1 MGPFNINAEISIVA
15 DEYVKS
21 VVNGVAGSNENDK
34 HYNGVNP
41 ERDLQN
47 VHYGDFRTVKEG
59 DISPD
64 GSGVLQFTKGIE
76 IGHIF
81 KLGTRYSKVLGADIL
96 DENGRQQP
104 VIMGCYG
111 IGISR
116 LLSAVSE
123 QQADSN
129 GLVWPKALHRL
140 MFILSQLT

>member
-59 DISPD
+59 DISLMEVEF
-64 GSGVLQFTKGIE
+64 SNLLKE
-76 IGHIF
+76 LKLAIF
-81 KLGTRYSKVLGADIL
+81 SNWELVILRY
-96 DENGRQQP
+96 
-104 VIMGCYG
+104 
-111 IGISR
+111 
-116 LLSAVSE
+116 
-123 QQADSN
+123 
-129 GLVWPKALHRL
+129 LVQI
-140 MFILSQLT
+140 F